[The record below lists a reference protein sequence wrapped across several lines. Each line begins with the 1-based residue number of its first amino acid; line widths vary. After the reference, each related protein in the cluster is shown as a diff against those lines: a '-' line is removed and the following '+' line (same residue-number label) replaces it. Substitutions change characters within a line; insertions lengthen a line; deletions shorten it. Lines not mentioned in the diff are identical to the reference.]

1 MLNIF
6 KFFIMIMIIILLIS
20 AFCGVIAFFKDLHD
34 FKSKKQMSLPR
45 RKLIQSILDEQELKV
60 NFQNNDTEKDG
71 AKKCSTT

>member
-34 FKSKKQMSLPR
+34 FKSEKQMSLPR
-45 RKLIQSILDEQELKV
+45 RKLIQAILDEQELKV
-60 NFQNNDTEKDG
+60 NFQNNDEKDG
-71 AKKCSTT
+71 AEKCSTT